1 MGEPAIGT
9 AVFIWGITT
18 HARWSKRRFSS
29 LATDRY
35 KQGIPSKILLA
46 SKFRPPK
53 PFNLHKQKVFYD
65 KKLSVW
71 YSVAHFWQH

>member
-18 HARWSKRRFSS
+18 HARWSKRRFRS

-35 KQGIPSKILLA
+35 KQGITSKILLA
-46 SKFRPPK
+46 SKFRPPIN
-53 PFNLHKQKVFYD
+53 PSIYTNR
-65 KKLSVW
+65 KLFILKS
-71 YSVAHFWQH
+71 WQYGIV